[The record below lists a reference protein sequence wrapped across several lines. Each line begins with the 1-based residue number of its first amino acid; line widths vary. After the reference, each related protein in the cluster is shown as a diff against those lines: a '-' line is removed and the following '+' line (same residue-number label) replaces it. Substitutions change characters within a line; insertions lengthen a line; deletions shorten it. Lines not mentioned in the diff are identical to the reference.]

1 MTIAGESIVVL
12 LNGPAGAGKTT
23 VGRKLAAGARNG
35 VCVHGDDLKGFVV
48 SRDLATVETGLTYVG
63 CAALSDVYLKAG
75 YDLVVVDFI
84 FSGNHDVRRFL
95 DALTCDAAVYL
106 FTLCAPLA
114 TIIAR

>member
-48 SRDLATVETGLTYVG
+48 SRDLATVETEVPPLRWTRFD
-63 CAALSDVYLKAG
+63 LSG
-75 YDLVVVDFI
+75 WTVVTVPDRE
-84 FSGNHDVRRFL
+84 GR
-95 DALTCDAAVYL
+95 
-106 FTLCAPLA
+106 
-114 TIIAR
+114 